1 MHSSDLKR
9 PCAKYWKDKKKRLDT
24 NPRLKEDIEH
34 FIRYTSG
41 TTKTLHTSHYWFTT
55 YLVFFIFSF
64 LSIIFSLL
72 QQSAAYSIL
81 MIGLCIVPLVFSV
94 ALLSVAHYLLD
105 KDIELQKER
114 GDYLLVFSLI
124 ISVFIVLFL
133 LIYAYLGVLRFSLD
147 RPGHGEL

>member
-1 MHSSDLKR
+1 
-9 PCAKYWKDKKKRLDT
+9 
-24 NPRLKEDIEH
+24 
-34 FIRYTSG
+34 
-41 TTKTLHTSHYWFTT
+41 
-55 YLVFFIFSF
+55 
-64 LSIIFSLL
+64 
-72 QQSAAYSIL
+72 

-133 LIYAYLGVLRFSLD
+133 LIYAYLVFSGSPLTARDTGNFDVLYYIVYLAMIGLFNFVSLFTY
-147 RPGHGEL
+147 GFFTTW